1 MKAKLTLVLF
11 FTVLLISK
19 AQDQVVVSKGANQQ
33 NIISGSFSSFIK
45 GNTVDVQYESVY
57 INSQFPNWKSGI
69 RLNAGMVHIEDV
81 YNSDWL
87 GNLGA
92 QFFVYHGKQRKHV
105 ELGLGLTSVISK
117 RVKEMPVDYYDPYT
131 HHEIEGSYD
140 FYFLPKVNV
149 GYRGESRDKRLVFR
163 WGLTFPYGMYW
174 SWGYKF

>member
-1 MKAKLTLVLF
+1 
-11 FTVLLISK
+11 
-19 AQDQVVVSKGANQQ
+19 
-33 NIISGSFSSFIK
+33 
-45 GNTVDVQYESVY
+45 
-57 INSQFPNWKSGI
+57 
-69 RLNAGMVHIEDV
+69 
-81 YNSDWL
+81 DWL

-92 QFFVYHGKQRKHV
+92 QFFVYRGKQRKHV
-105 ELGLGLTSVISK
+105 ELGLGLTSVIGK
-117 RVKEMPVDYYDPYT
+117 RVKEMPIDYYDPYT